1 MQVVDWKKAYATVK
15 QVELV
20 LQEVGAKYTK
30 HAIDLK
36 NKPAFFTETVA
47 PRGKV
52 SGITPNKFVAT

>member
-1 MQVVDWKKAYATVK
+1 MDWKEAYATVK

-30 HAIDLK
+30 YAIDLK
-36 NKPAFFTETVA
+36 NKPAFFTEKVA

-52 SGITPNKFVAT
+52 SVIIPHMLVST